1 MQRKNLTVRFKGGG
15 VFGRDFN
22 ILEYPGKQN
31 ATVGLCRNAP
41 TDPASD
47 AARAKSLAVAATV
60 PETIK

>member
-31 ATVGLCRNAP
+31 ATVGPCRNMP
-41 TDPASD
+41 TDPVSD
-47 AARAKSLAVAATV
+47 AARAISLPVAATMS
-60 PETIK
+60 ETIK